1 MVHYLK
7 GIKELLE
14 YYTTRA
20 IEYRLNLHDTDKIIS
35 NTEFVH
41 KWRQGIGSIIDP
53 INTTID
59 DLDQTPTA
67 WNEKL
72 SIFQLVGA
80 TKSYIAKR
88 SRTTSKPNVRIT
100 GITITILDTPVNNN
114 NNINKNNT
122 MNTP

>member
-7 GIKELLE
+7 EIKELLE

-20 IEYRLNLHDTDKIIS
+20 IEYRLNLHDTDKIFS

-53 INTTID
+53 INTAID
-59 DLDQTPTA
+59 ELDQTPTA

-80 TKSYIAKR
+80 TKAILQSVQEQL
-88 SRTTSKPNVRIT
+88 PNPIYA
-100 GITITILDTPVNNN
+100 LQESPLLF
-114 NNINKNNT
+114 
-122 MNTP
+122 